1 MVKDI
6 TMIYRLLAAFILVSV
21 ILVGCGGDNADSN
34 RAQEAA
40 VTVRTRQIE
49 QDDFPVTIR
58 IGGTLKGDRQTVIP
72 AKVQTTVI
80 KIPTRRGRMVGEG
93 QLLVMLDPGGVQSQ
107 YRQAEAV
114 FLNAEKQHKKMQS
127 LYDAGA
133 VAETQL
139 DAAETEFKVAK
150 ANFEAARRSIE
161 IKAPFDGVV
170 TDIYVRAGDEVA
182 PGTPL
187 VEVADVGALRLLL
200 ETPTSQVGRLAV
212 GQTVRVISSI
222 DSGSIMTGKVYS
234 IADAA
239 NIITRSFEVECQFP
253 APLKGFAPGMYVL
266 AKIEVEKLSS
276 ALVVPNDA
284 ILYRSGKALV
294 YVIDGDTAAL
304 VPVTTLASGDG
315 RTAVEGDLRPGQP
328 IVVVGQKNLTPGAR
342 VQEAD
347 L

>member
-1 MVKDI
+1 M
-6 TMIYRLLAAFILVSV
+6 MIYRLAIMLALICV
-21 ILVGCGGDNADSN
+21 IAAGCGGGNADSN
-34 RAQEAA
+34 GGQQP
-40 VTVRTRQIE
+40 VVSVCTRQIE
-49 QDDFPVTIR
+49 QVDFPVTIR

-80 KIPTRRGRMVGEG
+80 KIRTRRGRMVREG
-93 QLLVMLDPGGVQSQ
+93 QLLIMLDPGGVQSQ

-150 ANFEAARRSIE
+150 ANFEAARRTIE

-170 TDIYVRAGDEVA
+170 TDVYVRAGDEVA

-200 ETPTSQVGRLAV
+200 ETPVSQVRRLTV
-212 GQTVRVISSI
+212 GQTVRVVSPV
-222 DSGSIMTGKVYS
+222 DSGFTMTGKVYS

-239 NIITRSFEVECQFP
+239 STITRSFEVECQFP

-266 AKIEVEKLSS
+266 AEIEVEKLSS

-304 VPVTTLASGDG
+304 VPVTTLASADG
-315 RTAVEGDLRPGQP
+315 RTAVEGNLRPGQP
-328 IVVVGQKNLTPGAR
+328 IVVVGQKNLTPGAK